1 MSMTIQPNPS
11 LLRLQGQEDSP
22 STAETSAAG
31 RLHGTSSATSVG
43 QVQAT
48 SQLADIKVV
57 MKEVFDSHR
66 QLLTPHAP
74 LGSPATPA
82 EFQRITEL
90 NKGVEKH
97 NAQIDSLIDSRAAK
111 LQEMGET
118 PADIRAMLSKAG
130 TLDRVSTSAS
140 SAFRS
145 MPFAAASVLQYMKP
159 HINQGKWLPTALQ
172 PLAPFISG
180 AVVGVMDTVGTGVMN
195 QVTGNA
201 HYLKASP
208 AQLHDAMTHSLE
220 NNDPGN
226 KQKILDH
233 GIAIQGYSVRNAA
246 RIGLGTI
253 MEVTAPLAKGAVDI
267 SVAALGGMAA
277 GAVYGNRVHTT
288 EQRDSL
294 RGAAFLFGRK
304 DTQPKED
311 MADETEWL
319 DAYKA
324 LKDASV
330 SSLAF
335 NAAKRVAGLPVD
347 VLTDGLSAIR
357 NLATPS
363 ALAQNGIGLSAGFA
377 AVGVSQGALA
387 GLVSHPV
394 AKEAVSQTT
403 NTVLSAGVFVGWAA
417 LSIVTDSV
425 VDKAEKLLKND
436 VKGAPATVAKVGM
449 KVGKAGVDVG
459 MKVGKAGV
467 DVGMKVG
474 NAGIDAGKAGIEE
487 GVRLAAQGAD
497 YARVTGANLN
507 RRYNEMTSRRRR
519 PDVEAAGGDQ
529 VASTGNTGNTG
540 EDIPMGVIE

>member
-1 MSMTIQPNPS
+1 MSMTIHSNPS
-11 LLRLQGQEDSP
+11 LASLQQAQEPSP
-22 STAETSAAG
+22 STGETSAAG
-31 RLHGTSSATSVG
+31 RLHGTTSSTSVE
-43 QVQAT
+43 QVQAA
-48 SQLADIKVV
+48 SQLADIKGV
-57 MKEVFDSHR
+57 MEEVFGSHR
-66 QLLTPHAP
+66 QVPTPHAP
-74 LGSPATPA
+74 SGSPATPA
-82 EFQRITEL
+82 EFQRVTEL

-130 TLDRVSTSAS
+130 TLDRVSTTAS

-145 MPFAAASVLQYMKP
+145 IPFAAASVLQYMKP
-159 HINQGKWLPTALQ
+159 QINEGKWLPNALQ

-180 AVVGVMDTVGTGVMN
+180 AVVGVMDTVGTGMMN
-195 QVTGNA
+195 QVTGDA

-220 NNDPGN
+220 NKDPGK
-226 KQKILDH
+226 KQKVLDH
-233 GIAIQGYSVRNAA
+233 SIAIQAYSARNAA

-253 MEVTAPLAKGAVDI
+253 LEATAPSAKGAVDI
-267 SVAALGGMAA
+267 SVAALGGVAA
-277 GAVYGNRVHTT
+277 GAVYGNRLHTT

-304 DTQPKED
+304 DTQPKEH

-357 NLATPS
+357 TLATPS
-363 ALAQNGIGLSAGFA
+363 ALTQNGIGLSAGFA
-377 AVGVSQGALA
+377 AVGMGQGALA

-403 NTVLSAGVFVGWAA
+403 NTVLSAGVFAAWAA
-417 LSIVTDSV
+417 LSVVTDSV

-436 VKGAPATVAKVGM
+436 VKSAPAAVAKVGVE
-449 KVGKAGVDVG
+449 VGKAGVKVGKDSIDAG
-459 MKVGKAGV
+459 MKVGR
-467 DVGMKVG
+467 
-474 NAGIDAGKAGIEE
+474 AGIDAGKAGIEE
-487 GVRLAAQGAD
+487 GVRLGARGAD

-507 RRYNEMTSRRRR
+507 RRYNELTTRRRR
-519 PDVEAAGGDQ
+519 PDLEAAGGDQ
-529 VASTGNTGNTG
+529 VASTGNTA
-540 EDIPMGVIE
+540 EAIPIADI